1 MINKVLITQNH
12 SKTFNS
18 SRIDLLTNFIKLII
32 SSSIKTND
40 EKESLSKINLLTEEE
55 RESLFRKIFD
65 LSRKTGLGILKEY
78 ESLNIKETIEIINS
92 LKIPCIEDS
101 FEVNEETKSA
111 KSTRKTCICSANE
124 VSCQYWRE
132 SLDGL
137 IMGLGDN
144 ERYVRHQS
152 ILYGKNNTCIDVI
165 YDSSV
170 SDMRWGEMP
179 SEISM
184 TLTPIIEKY
193 QKKGVEIILKGL
205 NEKTLYFQIKDK
217 NSNIAGFRRKYILE
231 NFGETFNK
239 KFPDLNIFEI
249 SPRAVIEEGF

>member
-1 MINKVLITQNH
+1 MINEVSTIHNH
-12 SKTFNS
+12 SKAFDS
-18 SRIDLLTNFIKLII
+18 SRMALLTNFIKLN
-32 SSSIKTND
+32 TEQVELVD
-40 EKESLSKINLLTEEE
+40 EKELLSKINLLTEEE
-55 RESLFRKIFD
+55 RERLFRQIFD
-65 LSRKTGLGILKEY
+65 LSRKTGLEILKEK
-78 ESLNIKETIEIINS
+78 ERLNIKETVKIINS
-92 LKIPCIEDS
+92 LKIPCIENS
-101 FEVNEETKSA
+101 FEFDEATSSA
-111 KSTRKTCICSANE
+111 KSTRKTCICSASE
-124 VSCQYWRE
+124 TSCQYWRE

-152 ILYGKNNTCIDVI
+152 ILYGKNDTCVDVI

-170 SDMRWGEMP
+170 SDMRWGEIP

-193 QKKGVEIILKGL
+193 QKKGVEIILKGI

-217 NSNIAGFRRKYILE
+217 DSNLAGFRRKYILE
-231 NFGETFNK
+231 NFQETFKK